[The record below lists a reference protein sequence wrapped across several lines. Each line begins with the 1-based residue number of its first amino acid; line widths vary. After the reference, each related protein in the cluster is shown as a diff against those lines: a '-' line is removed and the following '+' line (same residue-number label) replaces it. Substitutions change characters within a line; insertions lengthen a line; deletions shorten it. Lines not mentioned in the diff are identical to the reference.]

1 MLGVYSIPCEY
12 SQVYI
17 GQSGKP
23 IQVRFKEHNRHT
35 PLAQTAKSAVAEH
48 SVNQDHLIKLQDTK
62 LLSAKTGYMDQFIR
76 EAIELEMHSHN
87 MNRKDGL
94 IVSKSWQP
102 FLHVLKE
109 RR

>member
-17 GQSGKP
+17 GQSGHL
-23 IQVRFKEHNRHT
+23 FKSDSKNTIDT
-35 PLAQTAKSAVAEH
+35 PLAQTAESAVAEH

-102 FLHVLKE
+102 FLHMLKE